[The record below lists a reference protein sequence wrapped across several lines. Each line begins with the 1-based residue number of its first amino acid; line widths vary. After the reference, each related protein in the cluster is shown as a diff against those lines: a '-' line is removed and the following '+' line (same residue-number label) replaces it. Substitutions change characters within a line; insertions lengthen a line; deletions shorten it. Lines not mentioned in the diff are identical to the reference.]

1 MYSLASSTWEN
12 EEVEVATKLLTS
24 GKLTMGSEVSEF
36 EIQFAKYIGTKYAV
50 MFNSGSSANLGML
63 AGLRY
68 MKNSPIKPGDHIIV
82 PAVSWSTTYF
92 PVNQCE
98 FILDFVDID
107 SQTLNINTKLIKS
120 AITPKTK
127 AIFAVN
133 LLGNP
138 ADLFELKKIADEK
151 NILLIED
158 NCESLGAEINK
169 QKTGSFGIAGS
180 HSFFFSHHICT
191 MEGGM
196 VTTNSL
202 ELAETMISLRAHG
215 WTRGLPNQNSVFNK
229 SNNHWEDFFRFVLPG
244 YNLRPLEISG
254 AIGQI
259 QLRKFPVFLEARRIN
274 AKKFTKLFSN
284 SNSYQTQQETGDSSW
299 FGFSIILKGGL
310 KGKRDLL
317 LKELEKNKV
326 ETRPIVA
333 GNFTMNPVMEH
344 LKFSILP
351 NLPNADLIHTEGFFI
366 GNHHFDVSDELDQLY
381 LILKKFEAE
390 FVE

>member
-1 MYSLASSTWEN
+1 MYSLASTTWDN
-12 EEVEVATKLLTS
+12 EEVEAASKLLSS
-24 GKLTMGSEVSEF
+24 GKLTMGPEVAEF
-36 EIQFAKYIGTKYAV
+36 EKQFAKYIGTKYAV
-50 MFNSGSSANLGML
+50 MFNSGSSANLGIL
-63 AGLRY
+63 AALRY
-68 MKNSPIKPGDHIIV
+68 MKDSPIKPGDHIIV
-82 PAVSWSTTYF
+82 PAVSWSTTYY
-92 PVNQCE
+92 PVNQCD

-107 SQTLNINTKLIKS
+107 SHTLNIDPKLVES

-138 ADLFELKKIADEK
+138 ANLIELKKIADEH

-169 QKTGSFGIAGS
+169 QKTGSFGMAGS

-196 VTTNSL
+196 VTTDSI

-229 SNNHWEDFFRFVLPG
+229 SNNYWEDFFRFVLPG

-259 QLRKFPVFLEARRIN
+259 QLRKFPLFLEARRSN
-274 AKKFTKLFSN
+274 AKKFTERLLN
-284 SNSYQTQQETGDSSW
+284 SSSYQIQQEVGNSSW
-299 FGFSIILKGGL
+299 FGFSIILKGSL
-310 KGKRDLL
+310 KGKRELL
-317 LKELEKNKV
+317 LKVLEENKV
-326 ETRPIVA
+326 DTRPIVA
-333 GNFTMNPVMEH
+333 GNFTINPVMEH
-344 LKFSILP
+344 LKFSTLP
-351 NLPNADLIHTEGFFI
+351 NLPNANLIHDEGFFI
-366 GNHHFDVSDELDQLY
+366 GNHHFDVSDELDELY
-381 LILKKFEAE
+381 LLLLKFEE
-390 FVE
+390 ENS